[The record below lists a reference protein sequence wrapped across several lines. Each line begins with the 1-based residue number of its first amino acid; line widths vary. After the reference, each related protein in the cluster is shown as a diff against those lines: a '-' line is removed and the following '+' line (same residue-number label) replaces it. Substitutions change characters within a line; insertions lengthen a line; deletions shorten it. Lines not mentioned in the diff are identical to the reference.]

1 MWYNIHL
8 STCSKPT
15 GLVNKSASGDRC
27 RHEWERKASN
37 RYLLQNFKKTAWN
50 VKTYFLQRWT
60 WYIATVN
67 MEPRSRCWWPW
78 SLFYFYSNI
87 QETLQKQAS
96 SRRCLWTG
104 TSMHFTVLSLG
115 FTATFTQQS
124 FLRLPTN
131 QNKKKF
137 WSTANRRKALTMK
150 SSVFSLLKCQLA
162 NGP

>member
-8 STCSKPT
+8 CTCSKPT
-15 GLVNKSASGDRC
+15 GLVKKSASGDRC

-37 RYLLQNFKKTAWN
+37 RNLLQNFKKTAWN

-87 QETLQKQAS
+87 QETLKSKQVPGDACGLEPVCIS
-96 SRRCLWTG
+96 QCCHWGSRL
-104 TSMHFTVLSLG
+104 LSHNSLFLG
-115 FTATFTQQS
+115 FQQIRTGRNFGAQQIEGRPWQWS
-124 FLRLPTN
+124 LQYFL
-131 QNKKKF
+131 F
-137 WSTANRRKALTMK
+137 
-150 SSVFSLLKCQLA
+150 
-162 NGP
+162 